1 MCCGS
6 RTTFRCLISA
16 LLVFILA
23 IAAVHVVSVAS
34 SHRLAEWSPRLLA
47 LSGSAPPRNT
57 LFPIFVY
64 GPSNQAIAWEGADEV
79 ASASGWRLVG
89 GTLLPHY
96 TQRRLARARKWGEVF
111 ACPRHDAEWQGE
123 HMIQALLLPKLY
135 ESR

>member
-1 MCCGS
+1 MKLVHLLALCTGIFLAY
-6 RTTFRCLISA
+6 TFGR
-16 LLVFILA
+16 
-23 IAAVHVVSVAS
+23 
-34 SHRLAEWSPRLLA
+34 AEWSPRLF
-47 LSGSAPPRNT
+47 GSAPPRNTT

-64 GPSNQAIAWEGADEV
+64 GPSNQAIAWRIADET
-79 ASASGWRLVG
+79 ASASGRRLVG
-89 GTLLPHY
+89 GTLVPHY